1 MPVRISR
8 VWDNF
13 LCGPNLNPVNFD
25 NGYASSLS
33 WILLSSWF
41 TKQHRFLAS
50 FSSSI
55 LSECLGEWRNTGI
68 KQKDVIDFKT
78 SESVMTVQQS
88 Y

>member
-1 MPVRISR
+1 MPVHISR
-8 VWDNF
+8 AWDNF
-13 LCGPNLNPVNFD
+13 VSGPNLNPVNFD

-55 LSECLGEWRNTGI
+55 LSECLGERGNTGI
-68 KQKDVIDFKT
+68 KQKDITDVKT